1 MSTLFI
7 ALIGA
12 FGLLMGT
19 FQQGDLI
26 RYPVEVE
33 AIEIVAVE
41 NGQVSIQVTGT
52 ETLSCD
58 MPMQIVQT
66 YDDSTNT
73 LTVEIYEEATAA
85 VACPRMIVRYDEI
98 LPLEI
103 PADVTELIVDVNG
116 LVISINLDEYEAI
129 SPALPENGFAYPRI
143 DDVSIATVD
152 GQLELTVS
160 GVEFFNCGFDLIETQ
175 DVSQIDWLRVELYR
189 EIPPNV
195 RCAGEEQ
202 PFTLTIPV
210 DPAFNPDPSIPT
222 LVAVTYVVEVNDFIA
237 ELVFTADDSG
247 EFTPELIPTTRELF
261 PIENVRVTVNEDKT
275 LTVNIIAQAPD
286 GCEIPFVTRQV
297 QGDVLAIQVYRP
309 ALTEV
314 RACPLILITHDIDFT
329 VELPDGMDAG
339 TYEVI
344 VNDVRSEF
352 TIGDGI
358 MDNAPAPGQILAVVE
373 TVDVAILES
382 FPPQLTITV
391 TGYHPDGCDYPVQVE
406 TTIDGDTITV
416 RIFREVPADVM
427 CPMNIVPFE
436 ETYNLGAVD
445 PNTYTLHVN
454 DYTTEVRVD

>member
-12 FGLLMGT
+12 FGMLMGIS
-19 FQQGDLI
+19 QQGDLI
-26 RYPVEVE
+26 RYPVDVESIEV
-33 AIEIVAVE
+33 ATVE
-41 NGQVSIQVTGT
+41 NGQISIQVTGT

-58 MPMQIVQT
+58 MLVQIVQT
-66 YDDSTNT
+66 YDENTNT
-73 LTVEIYEEATAA
+73 LTIEIYEEATAA
-85 VACPRMIVRYDEI
+85 VACPRNIVRYDEI
-98 LPLEI
+98 IPLEI
-103 PADVTELIVDVNG
+103 PADVNALIVDVNG
-116 LVISINLDEYEAI
+116 SAISIDLAEYEAV
-129 SPALPENGFAYPRI
+129 SPTLPTHGITYPQI
-143 DDVSIATVD
+143 DDVTIAQVN
-152 GQLELTVS
+152 GQLELTIT
-160 GVEFFNCGFDLIETQ
+160 GTEFFTCGFELIEAQ

-237 ELVFTADDSG
+237 ELVFTADDAG

-261 PIENVRVTVNEDKT
+261 PIENVRVTVNDDQT
-275 LTVNIIAQAPD
+275 LTVNILAQAPD
-286 GCEIPFVTRQV
+286 GCLVPFTTHQSR
-297 QGDVLAIQVYRP
+297 GDVLAIQVYRP

-314 RACPLILITHDIDFT
+314 RACPLILRTHDIDLT
-329 VELPDGMDAG
+329 VELPDGMEAG

-344 VNDVRSEF
+344 VNDVRSAF

-373 TVDVAILES
+373 AVDIAILES

-391 TGYHPDGCDYPVQVE
+391 TGYHPDGCNFPVQTE
-406 TTIDGDTITV
+406 TTNDGDTITV